1 MLVKGTKNF
10 HEGLILSLYVLAM
23 QMFTTPYITIFS
35 KDDEE
40 ALSSETPIYWD
51 FNGLHQ
57 EDPKLIQFI
66 KETVLIPPPR
76 LLQRGTS

>member
-1 MLVKGTKNF
+1 MNDKYYYYYFCNANV
-10 HEGLILSLYVLAM
+10 
-23 QMFTTPYITIFS
+23 YITLHYNFFS

-57 EDPKLIQFI
+57 EDPKLIKFI
-66 KETVLIPPPR
+66 KETILIPPPR
-76 LLQRGTS
+76 LLQRGIS